1 MPRTYQTKAIP
12 LPFPQENLLLD
23 DDNRLK
29 LIDFGLCANPE
40 GGMQAHLETCCGSP
54 AYAAPELV
62 SGLQYL
68 GAEADIW
75 SMGVLL
81 YALLCGF
88 LPFDDE
94 NIANLYKKIQV
105 RFFQGDFGNGLL
117 GWIFMGGSLISY
129 MVSLVIK
136 SRVWRSNAHFSFAF

>member
-1 MPRTYQTKAIP
+1 MLYRNVNVRQLKQETKAIP
-12 LPFPQENLLLD
+12 LPSPDPQENLLLD

-94 NIANLYKKIQV
+94 NIANLYTKIQV
-105 RFFQGDFGNGLL
+105 RSLSGRRQEGEL
-117 GWIFMGGSLISY
+117 G
-129 MVSLVIK
+129 
-136 SRVWRSNAHFSFAF
+136 

>member
-1 MPRTYQTKAIP
+1 
-12 LPFPQENLLLD
+12 
-23 DDNRLK
+23 
-29 LIDFGLCANPE
+29 
-40 GGMQAHLETCCGSP
+40 MQAHLETCCGSP

-105 RFFQGDFGNGLL
+105 RGEGTGRTDGVLRLSGCY
-117 GWIFMGGSLISY
+117 GGEWKIQTQS
-129 MVSLVIK
+129 VQ
-136 SRVWRSNAHFSFAF
+136 

>member
-1 MPRTYQTKAIP
+1 MLYRNVNVRQLKQETKTIP
-12 LPFPQENLLLD
+12 LPSSDPQENLLLD

-105 RFFQGDFGNGLL
+105 RSLPGRRQEGAAGVMIIGSY
-117 GWIFMGGSLISY
+117 FMCGSL
-129 MVSLVIK
+129 VL
-136 SRVWRSNAHFSFAF
+136 